1 MGGSALIFIA
11 MKTMNAQFFLN
22 TGHYKMIENTLS
34 QLRQL
39 KLSGMASALQTQLEQ
54 PGTYEGLA
62 FSERLQLLVDH
73 EDQERNQRKHDRL
86 IGSAKFK
93 LKAHAKDI
101 DYQPARG
108 LQQSQIASL
117 LLCDWLKKAQNL
129 LLTGPCG
136 TGKTYIA
143 CALGHQACLKG
154 YSVRY
159 YRLPRL
165 ILVLTQAKADGSYS
179 KLLKVIASLNVLIID
194 DWGLEPLNA
203 ATRNDLMEI
212 MDDRYEQSATV
223 IISQLPTDQWYEA
236 IGDNTLADAILDRLM
251 HNAHRINLK
260 GESMRK
266 KMNSL
271 TQVEHLE

>member
-1 MGGSALIFIA
+1 
-11 MKTMNAQFFLN
+11 
-22 TGHYKMIENTLS
+22 MIEHTYN

-39 KLSGMASALQTQLEQ
+39 KLTGMAAALQTQRDQ

-62 FSERLQLLVDH
+62 FAERLQLLVDH
-73 EDQERNQRKHDRL
+73 EDQERHQRKQARL
-86 IGSAKFK
+86 TRAAQFK
-93 LKAHAKDI
+93 LKAHSKDI
-101 DYQPARG
+101 DYQNNRG
-108 LQQSQIASL
+108 LQSSQMASL
-117 LLCDWLKKAQNL
+117 LMCDWLKKAQNL
-129 LLTGPCG
+129 LLTGSCG

-159 YRLPRL
+159 YRLSRL
-165 ILVLTQAKADGSYS
+165 VLALTQAKADGTYS
-179 KLLKVIASLNVLIID
+179 KLLKTIAGLDLLIID
-194 DWGLEPLNA
+194 DWGLEPLSA

-212 MDDRYEQSATV
+212 MDDRYEQWAT
-223 IISQLPTDQWYEA
+223 IMISQLPTDQWYEA

-266 KMNSL
+266 KKNSL
-271 TQVEHLE
+271 TQVEHLG

>member
-1 MGGSALIFIA
+1 
-11 MKTMNAQFFLN
+11 
-22 TGHYKMIENTLS
+22 MIETTLS

-39 KLSGMASALQTQLEQ
+39 KLTGMASALQTQQDQ

-62 FSERLQLLVDH
+62 FAERLQLLVDY
-73 EDQERNQRKHDRL
+73 EDQERNQRKQERL
-86 IGSAKFK
+86 TRAAQFK

-101 DYQPARG
+101 DYRSGRG

-117 LLCDWLKKAQNL
+117 LMCDWLKKSQNL

-165 ILVLTQAKADGSYS
+165 VLALTQAKADGSYS
-179 KLLKVIASLNVLIID
+179 KLLKAIAGLNLLIID

-223 IISQLPTDQWYEA
+223 IISQLPAEQWYES